1 MREKRGSSK
10 WGGSSRT
17 RCPLWLLQSTGDGGE
32 AVTSSAC
39 LHRGLSSAH
48 LLARREEVAFGE
60 LWTGA
65 RPALGGLPPVEHH
78 GAEQRGARLGS
89 ATVTP
94 GDRLRD
100 GRNRSPA
107 AEPAAPTP
115 ACSPPP
121 LPLPAPPSLSL
132 TVMNYREQNAALQDT
147 HPAVKARLV
156 RAYFGFPFNRKN
168 QLGNFQ
174 MNIQPKSRVVRQS
187 DST

>member
-1 MREKRGSSK
+1 MGREQQDALSPSAPPEHGGWRGS
-10 WGGSSRT
+10 
-17 RCPLWLLQSTGDGGE
+17 GDIE
-32 AVTSSAC
+32 C
-39 LHRGLSSAH
+39 
-48 LLARREEVAFGE
+48 LLAQRSEFCSPPRSQGGGGIRRAVDRSTASSG
-60 LWTGA
+60 
-65 RPALGGLPPVEHH
+65 RPPPVEHH

-187 DST
+187 GST